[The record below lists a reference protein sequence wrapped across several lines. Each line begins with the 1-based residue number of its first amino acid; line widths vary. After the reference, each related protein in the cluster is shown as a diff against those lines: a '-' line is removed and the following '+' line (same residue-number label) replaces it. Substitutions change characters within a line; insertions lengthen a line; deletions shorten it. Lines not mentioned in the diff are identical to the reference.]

1 MGGHLKFTSC
11 IIMWELTLH
20 HFIAPTSVFYREQL
34 SVYEFLIETVIK
46 SKMSPNESYTVA
58 IRIN

>member
-1 MGGHLKFTSC
+1 
-11 IIMWELTLH
+11 MWELTLH